1 MITRQNL
8 RRFLAP
14 GLLASVL
21 ALAPLVPSQLQS
33 KAATANALPA
43 GIAEP
48 FVTSWQSLNGA
59 DLLGSP
65 VSPPVQIDG
74 HLMQFFAYGAL
85 ISDDGGKVSR
95 YEVGPALAK
104 SAHDPERTVAGRRV
118 GSDPGM
124 AAFAVNPK
132 YPFAISRAIADSFD
146 ANKGEERFGA
156 PISRSYTSNGQRIQW
171 FEYGKLV
178 WDLDQHDGVATFVGW
193 ELARR
198 LDVPVS
204 REIPELIPTL
214 PETIDEETNDS

>member
-1 MITRQNL
+1 MVFGEQYPMITRQNL

-14 GLLASVL
+14 GLLASALV
-21 ALAPLVPSQLQS
+21 LAPLIPSHMQTR
-33 KAATANALPA
+33 AATANALPA

-59 DLLGSP
+59 DLLGPP

-74 HLMQFFAYGAL
+74 RLMQFFAYGAL
-85 ISDDGGKVSR
+85 IDSSSGDVSR
-95 YEVGPALAK
+95 YEVGPALAN

-146 ANKGEERFGA
+146 ASKGDERFGA

-171 FEYGKLV
+171 FEYG
-178 WDLDQHDGVATFVGW
+178 
-193 ELARR
+193 R
-198 LDVPVS
+198 L
-204 REIPELIPTL
+204 
-214 PETIDEETNDS
+214 